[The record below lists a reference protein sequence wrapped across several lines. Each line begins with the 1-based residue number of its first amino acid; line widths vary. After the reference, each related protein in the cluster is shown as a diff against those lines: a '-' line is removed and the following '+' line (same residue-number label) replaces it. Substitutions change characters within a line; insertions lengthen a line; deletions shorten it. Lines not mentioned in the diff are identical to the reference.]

1 MHILHLFAEFYRFI
15 PFKKQNNDKNFRQK
29 IEIFM
34 GYPLCVFSDFG
45 VGTFKSLYLEKY
57 TRYKVDFGIILFA
70 FNSAIDSCKQLI
82 SICYASR
89 LILEKLCQGA
99 NRGKFPGFFQDFQ
112 SRKNPWNNCFST
124 LIFAYSSF
132 TRRVL
137 SIYAIKK
144 AK

>member
-1 MHILHLFAEFYRFI
+1 MHIRHLFAEFYRFI

-70 FNSAIDSCKQLI
+70 LNPAIDSCKPLI
-82 SICYASR
+82 LTCYGSR
-89 LILEKLCQGA
+89 SILEKLWPSA
-99 NRGKFPGFFQDFQ
+99 NWGKFTGFF
-112 SRKNPWNNCFST
+112 
-124 LIFAYSSF
+124 
-132 TRRVL
+132 
-137 SIYAIKK
+137 
-144 AK
+144 